1 MNQPAQPRESIG
13 DRKYKKRIIMT
24 DTFPKSEYHSENM
37 ENIKSGN
44 VLSNKISITSER
56 IP

>member
-13 DRKYKKRIIMT
+13 DRNYKKRIIMT

-37 ENIKSGN
+37 ENMESGN